1 MGRRLQRHAR
11 RLWATTTS
19 ASALLATRRRL
30 LTSHMQHRICRRSCV
45 IDARRQH
52 IRRARRRQHPRHH
65 PHQHRL
71 LRLPISRR
79 QHHRCHLLPRRLP
92 HPPRITAMLARTTA
106 GGTRSPAKRMRHARR
121 LWVTTTSASVLLA
134 TRRRLLTSRMQHRSC
149 RRSCVTGAKR
159 QHTRRARRRQHPQR
173 HPHQHRL
180 PRLLMR
186 RR

>member
-1 MGRRLQRHAR
+1 MRPALP
-11 RLWATTTS
+11 
-19 ASALLATRRRL
+19 LLAMTTPANVRLGIRRRL

-52 IRRARRRQHPRHH
+52 IRRARRRQHPPHH

-71 LRLPISRR
+71 PRPLMRRR
-79 QHHRCHLLPRRLP
+79 QHRRHHLLPRLLLR
-92 HPPRITAMLARTTA
+92 PPRITAMLALTTA
-106 GGTRSPAKRMRHARR
+106 GATRSLAKRMRHARR
-121 LWVTTTSASVLLA
+121 PWATTTSASARLA

-149 RRSCVTGAKR
+149 RRSSVTGAKR
-159 QHTRRARRRQHPQR
+159 QHTRRAHRRQHPQR